1 MQHMRTAELINLLRN
16 PERNA
21 AAREHLSTLHHTVLV
36 HLLGELA
43 NWLTVEI
50 VKYQERQTPTF
61 SSSTPTSPQP
71 VSRSASRAK
80 SGEGDNSPRD
90 SSGALETFQ
99 QYQIRKQIRL
109 TLSAIQTVLGS
120 VQVATP
126 ASSNSIDA
134 TDQTNRGKK
143 AIALDDAKQEQIL
156 DDLLGP
162 IMTGCAPLGPRA
174 DSGEIQLMCAKI
186 LKFFTNKR
194 AENGLFPTED
204 VIKRILALSDTAS
217 RSNGMHAQEPPKKK
231 PRLAVDL
238 AATLTALLSSPLVK
252 LQDCGIFLLANHR
265 SIRQQDAAW
274 ASISPL
280 KSTLESLRSN
290 LDDIG
295 LGNLETDDD
304 DAGRQTVDKELDAT
318 LSHQHRALTLLNL
331 FIQDVVH
338 KGSTDVGASH
348 LRALKTAGE
357 IGLFVDLWT
366 GILRIIVLD
375 QVKFTVRDQLVAMT
389 TNVVYGTCYVFKDQA
404 IGHLM
409 GEGSETLMAW
419 YAYFIVPHDRSI
431 EGGKSEEESYKSRAQ
446 MLQCCA
452 RLGEIMVTTER
463 YQPVSMA
470 ENALVGR
477 IFMRRSIEFLETI
490 LEATLPITEMEPQ
503 PLDLDVTTTVPYSIK
518 IIRQRPEVLE
528 AMLGVLVGCLGYL
541 KDGYMA
547 VAKGNLV
554 FVLVALLVD
563 LKSLFGQI
571 SISASSQQ
579 RIHSHVLSLLVRI
592 LSWEVDTGLQDIPLN
607 LWTLGCVALVD
618 LIMHPLERV
627 KDATGQLEA
636 SSSSMD
642 SQGVKAVHIFIQFWK
657 QYPKG
662 RSLLAELYGPRF
674 YQPYMVRILLDDS
687 KNDLQ
692 QSSRAAITSW
702 GRDRVSN
709 LLELMIYLGVESSVR
724 IHMRETWSTLIFMV
738 ALLSASLKRL
748 QDHRFRL
755 SDKLSHLVAWKC
767 FQALACFWFDQ
778 TALVQLIHMELDSES
793 FDLFGSL
800 GKLMLPD
807 SITAGIPGGNPAT
820 LSIVPVLLG
829 ILEPPCRKWTV
840 DTMLGTESLR
850 DDKHRVMRRKMHHPL
865 LERDDALVL
874 EAAMMLSKLTQ
885 FQEGQL
891 AVISKPGAVWTLS
904 RILIERA
911 IVQEKRRLVPP
922 EQGDQEQGS
931 LDKGSQSAT
940 SPLELALDGN
950 QGSSNS
956 VYRRPPIIT
965 SMQRDPL
972 NRALLEILTRT
983 VSSTNL
989 TKALVVN
996 NTITELF
1003 SSILAIDHSLY
1014 FHRDVTVFDQGEL
1027 GGAGNS
1033 ETSTQDNSTLPT
1045 HDILP
1050 SACQHSVYCVFFAY
1064 FRQAMEPLFPQ
1075 LQRLHGFAAGGAS
1088 AIAGDAEEISDI
1100 LFGLQ
1105 EQSAV
1110 VFLYLSRPESF
1121 SILDSSNL
1129 LASESHIGD
1138 VFRMLTLEMD
1148 YTADSEV
1155 NEIDIDQVAVEGAHR
1170 EAAAL
1175 RKFMAGLAIQ
1185 PWTWR
1190 YVDTWRERHEELMH
1204 TYNDVLTT
1212 EREDHVEKLR
1222 RQGISTPLELAVPI
1236 RFLVQGQVISFA
1248 DRNLLACASPHF
1260 SSLLTGEFLES
1271 HQDQVTL
1278 HDVDPVDIQM
1288 LLECLQESLTMPSHY
1303 LLPEDLPF
1311 DMVLRLMACAER
1323 YSIQFIKRLAELW
1336 ILTTLQ
1342 KREQRWHDSAGRGQD
1357 DAEAKK
1363 RDPESPLSGHENKKA
1378 KVEDGDLK
1386 IDQVYP
1392 DDEELSEAKDEE
1404 EEESIQECLLMVY
1417 EQCSDPR
1424 HGDIYTPQHPFYGLV
1439 WDALARLCLR
1449 LGSVAILP
1457 RFQRILDQ
1465 GGEEK
1470 IQEFLKAVYELMV
1483 NQAP

>member
-1 MQHMRTAELINLLRN
+1 MRTAELINLLRN

-50 VKYQERQTPTF
+50 VKYQERQTPSS

-71 VSRSASRAK
+71 ASRSASRAN
-80 SGEGDNSPRD
+80 SGAGDNSPRD

-120 VQVATP
+120 VQVTTP
-126 ASSNSIDA
+126 ASSNSINA
-134 TDQTNRGKK
+134 TGQNNQGKK

-162 IMTGCAPLGPRA
+162 IMTGCVPLGPRA

-252 LQDCGIFLLANHR
+252 LQDCGIFLLAHHR

-280 KSTLESLRSN
+280 KSILESLRRN

-295 LGNLETDDD
+295 LDNLETEDDD
-304 DAGRQTVDKELDAT
+304 TGRQTVDKELDAT

-338 KGSTDVGASH
+338 RGSTDVGASR

-366 GILRIIVLD
+366 GILRIMVPD
-375 QVKFTVRDQLVAMT
+375 QARFTVRDQLVAMT

-409 GEGSETLMAW
+409 DDGSETLMAW
-419 YAYFIVPHDRSI
+419 YAYFIVPHDHSV
-431 EGGKSEEESYKSRAQ
+431 EGGKSEEKSYKSRAQ

-490 LEATLPITEMEPQ
+490 LEATLPITEMESQ
-503 PLDLDVTTTVPYSIK
+503 PLDMDVTTTVPYSIR

-541 KDGYMA
+541 QDGYVA
-547 VAKGNLV
+547 VAKSNLV

-607 LWTLGCVALVD
+607 LWMLGCVALVD
-618 LIMHPLERV
+618 LIMLPLERV
-627 KDATGQLEA
+627 KDATGRLEA
-636 SSSSMD
+636 SSQSMD
-642 SQGVKAVHIFIQFWK
+642 SHGVKAVHIFIQFWK

-692 QSSRAAITSW
+692 QSSRTTITSW

-724 IHMRETWSTLIFMV
+724 IHMRESWSTLIFMV

-778 TALVQLIHMELDSES
+778 TALVQLIRMELDSKS

-800 GKLMLPD
+800 DKLMLPD
-807 SITAGIPGGNPAT
+807 SITAGVPGGNPAT

-829 ILEPPCRKWTV
+829 ILEPPCRQWTL
-840 DTMLGTESLR
+840 DTMLGTESLK

-891 AVISKPGAVWTLS
+891 AVISKPGVVWTLS

-911 IVQEKRRLVPP
+911 LVQEKRRLVPS

-931 LDKGSQSAT
+931 LDNGSQSAT

-989 TKALVVN
+989 IKALVVN

-1014 FHRDVTVFDQGEL
+1014 FHRDVTVFDQGI
-1027 GGAGNS
+1027 
-1033 ETSTQDNSTLPT
+1033 
-1045 HDILP
+1045 ILY
-1050 SACQHSVYCVFFAY
+1050 AFVFC
-1064 FRQAMEPLFPQ
+1064 
-1075 LQRLHGFAAGGAS
+1075 
-1088 AIAGDAEEISDI
+1088 
-1100 LFGLQ
+1100 
-1105 EQSAV
+1105 
-1110 VFLYLSRPESF
+1110 
-1121 SILDSSNL
+1121 
-1129 LASESHIGD
+1129 
-1138 VFRMLTLEMD
+1138 
-1148 YTADSEV
+1148 
-1155 NEIDIDQVAVEGAHR
+1155 
-1170 EAAAL
+1170 EA
-1175 RKFMAGLAIQ
+1175 
-1185 PWTWR
+1185 
-1190 YVDTWRERHEELMH
+1190 
-1204 TYNDVLTT
+1204 
-1212 EREDHVEKLR
+1212 
-1222 RQGISTPLELAVPI
+1222 
-1236 RFLVQGQVISFA
+1236 
-1248 DRNLLACASPHF
+1248 
-1260 SSLLTGEFLES
+1260 
-1271 HQDQVTL
+1271 
-1278 HDVDPVDIQM
+1278 
-1288 LLECLQESLTMPSHY
+1288 
-1303 LLPEDLPF
+1303 
-1311 DMVLRLMACAER
+1311 
-1323 YSIQFIKRLAELW
+1323 
-1336 ILTTLQ
+1336 
-1342 KREQRWHDSAGRGQD
+1342 
-1357 DAEAKK
+1357 
-1363 RDPESPLSGHENKKA
+1363 
-1378 KVEDGDLK
+1378 
-1386 IDQVYP
+1386 
-1392 DDEELSEAKDEE
+1392 
-1404 EEESIQECLLMVY
+1404 
-1417 EQCSDPR
+1417 
-1424 HGDIYTPQHPFYGLV
+1424 
-1439 WDALARLCLR
+1439 
-1449 LGSVAILP
+1449 
-1457 RFQRILDQ
+1457 
-1465 GGEEK
+1465 
-1470 IQEFLKAVYELMV
+1470 
-1483 NQAP
+1483 